1 MRGSELKKLI
11 EAGKPVFLEN
21 EISETVYDF
30 TDYPQIRVKSKG
42 GKIIER
48 EYIPSYDNDVDT
60 LLYGKLIT
68 EEQFENYGKSF
79 RNFVPHESD
88 KEFKRRFQAASP
100 EERKGWGYDL
110 VDTDDP
116 EGDVAYCRQAN
127 EWLRDGQ
134 PVD

>member
-21 EISETVYDF
+21 EISETAYDI
-30 TDYPQIRVKSKG
+30 TDYPQIRVKSKS

-79 RNFVPHESD
+79 RNFVPHEID
-88 KEFKRRFQAASP
+88 KEFKRMYQSASP
-100 EERKGWGYDL
+100 EKQKEMGFDFTKDADWDEIEY
-110 VDTDDP
+110 V
-116 EGDVAYCRQAN
+116 RQAN